1 MRVTAVALLAFATVF
16 VAACTGGA
24 PATTPDPP
32 ALAAP
37 TASPLAPTTA
47 PALTAVPER
56 DAATPGATSEPAAV
70 VASGPCPSGVEEQK
84 SLLIALASERFVGVT
99 AHDVELPRLVY
110 DPVARD
116 RRGGGIWVVVE
127 FNGDELD
134 TVPLKKAALD
144 EQMRDG
150 YEVLYGA
157 GCADLVQVDITART
171 RAFGSYV
178 GRGGG
183 RSGCPS

>member
-1 MRVTAVALLAFATVF
+1 
-16 VAACTGGA
+16 
-24 PATTPDPP
+24 
-32 ALAAP
+32 
-37 TASPLAPTTA
+37 
-47 PALTAVPER
+47 
-56 DAATPGATSEPAAV
+56 

-99 AHDVELPRLVY
+99 AHDAELPRLVY

-116 RRGGGIWVVVE
+116 RRGGGIWVVVA

-134 TVPLKKAALD
+134 TVPLKNAALD

-171 RAFGSYV
+171 RTFGSYV

-183 RSGCPS
+183 ALRMPVVVFKTKLVRDVADTIDWANKESLDFNEIWDTLLLNPRWREELKDLEDGG